1 MYSHRNSILKSISTK
16 NYDVVIIGGGI
27 TGAGVFYKCC
37 KAGLKTL
44 IIDKNDFASGT
55 SSRSAKLIH
64 GGLRYLQYFQIS
76 LVKEALG
83 EREFLLKRYPHLVR
97 PLSFFMPIYDSWAKK
112 LKISFGL
119 SGYDLLSGNS
129 SVPKHISVSPEI
141 IREVFPMVKTDQLKG
156 GFIYYDAGTNDA
168 RLVNEVIMEG
178 VKLGGDAL
186 NYFYYK
192 SLTEKNNKVESITGE
207 DSIGNKDYEIK
218 SKYVFSCTGVW
229 TDEVS
234 TITQERKM
242 KPSKGIH
249 IIVKGDKLP
258 QSHVLVLPSVSGDG
272 RFIWCVPWEN
282 GMNII
287 GSTDTDYIGS
297 LDEIRTYPE
306 EVNYLLDAMN
316 AYLKKGNIKETD
328 ILSVYAGL
336 RPLIDDQ
343 EEGGDSTSRSRD
355 YKIWW
360 EKDNFLFISGGKL
373 TSFLSMA
380 DSMLEELNKKQPI
393 TVSEELDK
401 EIKIGEDM
409 LSQKYGVHAHLVEKI
424 LNEDPE
430 NRYFLTDTPYTI
442 GEAKFYIRHQNA
454 IKLDDL
460 FTRRMTISYLMQEWN
475 EDLVMQGQK
484 ILSEEL
490 NWTEQKAADS
500 LEDYKKK
507 WNIMHKWN

>member
-1 MYSHRNSILKSISTK
+1 MMYNNRNHIIDGLSKK
-16 NYDVVIIGGGI
+16 KYDVVIIGGGI
-27 TGAGVFYKCC
+27 TGAGIFYKCC

-44 IIDKNDFASGT
+44 IIDKGDFASGT
-55 SSRSAKLIH
+55 SSKSAKLIH

-141 IREVFPMVKTDQLKG
+141 IREVFPMVKTEQLKG

-178 VKLGGDAL
+178 VKHGGHAL
-186 NYFYYK
+186 NYFPYK
-192 SLTEKNNKVESITGE
+192 FSKENNNHIESITCYDGIGE
-207 DSIGNKDYEIK
+207 KEHEVNADYF
-218 SKYVFSCTGVW
+218 FSCVGVW

-234 TITQERKM
+234 TTPQEKKM

-249 IIVKGDKLP
+249 LIVKGDKLSK
-258 QSHVLVLPSVSGDG
+258 SHVLVLPSVSGDG

-282 GMNII
+282 GMNIV

-297 LDEIRTYPE
+297 LDEIRTYEE

-316 AYLKKGNIKETD
+316 AYLKKTRITEKD

-336 RPLIDDQ
+336 RPLIDEQD
-343 EEGGDSTSRSRD
+343 EADSTARSRD

-360 EKDNFLFISGGKL
+360 EKANFMFISGGKL

-380 DSMLEELNKKQPI
+380 DSMLEELQKKKP
-393 TVSEELDK
+393 
-401 EIKIGEDM
+401 IKIPEETSQEYPISED
-409 LSQKYGVHAHLVEKI
+409 LLEQKYGEHSALVEAI
-424 LNEDPE
+424 LNESPE
-430 NRYFLTDTPYTI
+430 NRNLLHDTPYMI
-442 GEAKFYIRHQNA
+442 GEARYFIRYQHA

-460 FTRRMTISYLMQEWN
+460 FTRRMTISYLLQNWN
-475 EDLVMQGQK
+475 EKLVQQGQK
-484 ILSEEL
+484 ILEEEL
-490 NWTEQKAADS
+490 NWTDNQAADS
-500 LEDYKKK
+500 LEDYKRK

>member
-1 MYSHRNSILKSISTK
+1 MYNNRNYIIKGLSKK
-16 NYDVVIIGGGI
+16 KYDVVIIGGGI
-27 TGAGVFYKCC
+27 TGAGIFYKCS

-44 IIDKNDFASGT
+44 IIDKGDFASGT
-55 SSRSAKLIH
+55 SSKSAKLIH

-119 SGYDLLSGNS
+119 SGYDLLSGSS
-129 SVPKHISVSPEI
+129 SVPKHISISPEI
-141 IREVFPMVKTDQLKG
+141 IREVFPMVKTEQLKG

-178 VKLGGDAL
+178 VKLGGHAL
-186 NYFYYK
+186 NYFPYK
-192 SLTEKNNKVESITGE
+192 FTKEKNNTIESITCYDGIGE
-207 DSIGNKDYEIK
+207 QEYEIQ
-218 SKYVFSCTGVW
+218 SDYFFSCAGVW

-234 TITQERKM
+234 TTPQEKKM

-249 IIVKGDKLP
+249 IIVKGDKLSK
-258 QSHVLVLPSVSGDG
+258 SHVLVLPSVSGDG

-282 GMNII
+282 GMNIV

-297 LDEIRTYPE
+297 LDEIRTYEE

-316 AYLKKGNIKETD
+316 AYLKKARITEKD

-336 RPLIDDQ
+336 RPLIDEQD
-343 EEGGDSTSRSRD
+343 EADSTARSRD

-360 EKDNFLFISGGKL
+360 EKENFMFISGGKL

-380 DSMLEELNKKQPI
+380 DSMLEELQKKKPIKVPEETNKEYPI
-393 TVSEELDK
+393 SEDLLE
-401 EIKIGEDM
+401 
-409 LSQKYGVHAHLVEKI
+409 QKYGEHKALVEAI
-424 LNEDPE
+424 LNESPE
-430 NRYFLTDTPYTI
+430 NRNFLHDVPYMV
-442 GEAKFYIRHQNA
+442 GEARYFIRYQHA

-460 FTRRMTISYLMQEWN
+460 FTRRMTISYLLQNWN
-475 EDLVMQGQK
+475 EKLVQQGQN
-484 ILSEEL
+484 ILAEEL
-490 NWTEQKAADS
+490 NWTEDQAADS
-500 LEDYKKK
+500 LEDYKRK
-507 WNIMHKWN
+507 WSIMHKWN